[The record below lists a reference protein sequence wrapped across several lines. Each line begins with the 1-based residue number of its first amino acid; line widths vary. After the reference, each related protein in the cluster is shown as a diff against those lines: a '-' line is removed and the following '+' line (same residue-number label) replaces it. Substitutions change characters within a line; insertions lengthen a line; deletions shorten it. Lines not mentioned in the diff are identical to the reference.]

1 MGDGLAVVDEGTPM
15 ALDGDIGEVYL
26 VPGPALVHR
35 LLATRAKTE
44 AALRAARSTAR
55 APAATADGAVIEV
68 SANVGAPGEVAAA
81 VAAGADG
88 VGLFRT
94 EFLFMGR
101 DTMPD
106 EDEQEA
112 AYRAAAEALDGR
124 PLVLRTLDAGADKD
138 YEILGDVYG
147 TFLGVR
153 GIRLGLQRP
162 AMFET
167 QLRAILRVAA
177 AHPIR
182 VMFPMVATV
191 DELRSAHAAVDRAR
205 SALGTDAPLEVG
217 VMVEVPAAAL
227 TAGALS
233 GGADFLSIGTN
244 DLTQY
249 TLAADRGNE
258 QVAELGDALHPAVL
272 RLILAT
278 VEGARVHERWVGVCG
293 ELAGDAAATPLL
305 LQPVNVAHTLYS

>member
-1 MGDGLAVVDEGTPM
+1 AFASPGILIAGDLPPADTAGLDPSVVLGIATARGGPTSHAAVLARSLGIPAVVGVGDGLAVVDEGTPM

-44 AALRAARSTAR
+44 TALRAARATAR

-101 DTMPD
+101 DAMPD
-106 EDEQEA
+106 EDEQ
-112 AYRAAAEALDGR
+112 
-124 PLVLRTLDAGADKD
+124 
-138 YEILGDVYG
+138 
-147 TFLGVR
+147 
-153 GIRLGLQRP
+153 
-162 AMFET
+162 
-167 QLRAILRVAA
+167 
-177 AHPIR
+177 
-182 VMFPMVATV
+182 
-191 DELRSAHAAVDRAR
+191 AAVDRAR

-305 LQPVNVAHTLYS
+305 LGLGV